1 MARSPRSFRFDGR
14 AGRVRGLLAAMAV
27 LAVLPVL
34 ALAPATPASG
44 QDPEPAAPA
53 LGSVLDGEAE
63 GLTATATSDFGAA
76 SDALGSADRPDMQV
90 VVDVR
95 NDSDADR
102 PVAVPFGTLLATD
115 DQADQTVAVGGPA
128 DGATLAEVAAAG
140 GTPELVAPPGES
152 THVLVVYCSEADD
165 GAPVEPTPMTFVGM
179 ADEPLPTVLRTIA
192 ARQPS
197 AADAQDAVWWVTDD
211 ATLPV
216 PAHLAPLLEGVD
228 TDAFGADPHRVVPDT
243 GYAPRWLRAGVVD
256 ESFDAGAASSSS
268 LGGGGG
274 SGLGVLLWAMLIGA
288 GVVGLIVVASRQ
300 RGRSGSSP
308 TAVRAPVRSAGWY
321 PDPWTPGA
329 HRWWD
334 GTRWTARVSG
344 PR

>member
-1 MARSPRSFRFDGR
+1 MARSPRSFRFVGG
-14 AGRVRGLLAAMAV
+14 AGRVRSMLAAMAV
-27 LAVLPVL
+27 LAVVPVL
-34 ALAPATPASG
+34 ALAPATPVSG
-44 QDPEPAAPA
+44 QDPEPGAPA

-63 GLTATATSDFGAA
+63 GLTATATSDFDGA
-76 SDALGSADRPDMQV
+76 SEGLGTTDRPDMQV
-90 VVDVR
+90 VIDVR
-95 NDSDADR
+95 NDSGADR
-102 PVAVPFGTLLATD
+102 TIAVPFGTLLATD

-128 DGATLAEVAAAG
+128 DDATLAQVAAAD

-192 ARQPS
+192 ARQAS
-197 AADAQDAVWWVTDD
+197 AADAQEAVWWVTDD

-228 TDAFGADPHRVVPDT
+228 TDAFGGDPHRVVPDT
-243 GYAPRWLRAGVVD
+243 GYAPRWARAGVID
-256 ESFDAGAASSSS
+256 ESFDAEGSSSS
-268 LGGGGG
+268 PLGGGSS
-274 SGLGVLLWAMLIGA
+274 SGLGLVLWAMLIGA
-288 GVVGLIVVASRQ
+288 GVVTLIVVASRQ
-300 RGRSGSSP
+300 SGRAGSGP
-308 TAVRAPVRSAGWY
+308 TAVRAPVRAAGWY
-321 PDPWTPGA
+321 PDPWSPGA

-334 GTRWTARVSG
+334 GRSWTARVTG

>member
-1 MARSPRSFRFDGR
+1 MAPTAHPSSERRPSRLGR
-14 AGRVRGLLAAMAV
+14 AGRLVAALLV
-27 LAVLPVL
+27 VPLV
-34 ALAPATPASG
+34 ALAPAASVG
-44 QDPEPAAPA
+44 AQDAPSPGAPA

-63 GLTATATSDFGAA
+63 GLTATATSAFGGAA
-76 SDALGSADRPDMQV
+76 EDLGTTDRPDMQV
-90 VVDVR
+90 VIDVR
-95 NDSDADR
+95 NDSGADR
-102 PVAVPFGTLLATD
+102 TIAVPFGTLLATD

-128 DGATLAEVAAAG
+128 DDATLAEVAAAG

-152 THVLVVYCSEADD
+152 THVLVVYCGEADD
-165 GAPVEPTPMTFVGM
+165 GAPIEPTPMTFVGM

-216 PAHLAPLLEGVD
+216 PAHLAPLLEDVD
-228 TDAFGADPHRVVPDT
+228 TEAFAANPHRVVPDT
-243 GYAPRWLRAGVVD
+243 GYSPRWVRAGVVD
-256 ESFDAGAASSSS
+256 ESFDAGASSSS
-268 LGGGGG
+268 PLGGGGS
-274 SGLGVLLWAMLIGA
+274 SGLGLLLWAMLIGA
-288 GVVGLIVVASRQ
+288 GVVTLIVVASRQ
-300 RGRSGSSP
+300 SGRAGSGP
-308 TAVRAPVRSAGWY
+308 TAVRAPVRAAGWY

-334 GTRWTARVSG
+334 GSSWTARVTG